1 MSATLASLRIRNLA
15 LVEDLL
21 WEPGPGCVA
30 VTGETGAGKSIILGA
45 IKLLLGERADKSLVR
60 TGADTCTVEGAFSL
74 PDDSVVHRVLDQGG
88 IEPCENG
95 LFIIRRT
102 ITTAGSGKQFAN
114 GSPCTLATLREVGDL
129 LVDLHGPHDHQ
140 SLFSRDQQIFL
151 LDSFAAAGEL
161 RSAYVAAR
169 KDWMR
174 LVAEKNRLS
183 EDSSALAREADLL
196 DHQVREIEE
205 AGLQTG
211 EEEPLVARQMA
222 ASHGQRLAELSAKI
236 LALTGD
242 SDDSIHSRLTELAR
256 LTREMHRLDPA
267 ASALSDSATGI
278 FESVQDFSRTVERYS
293 ESLESD
299 PAQLAQIESR
309 LDLLQSL
316 KRKYGTSVEAVIEFG
331 ATAGTRLAELRTQ
344 EERGAGLD
352 GEIASAADALAQAA
366 KKLTRAR
373 TSSAPKLAALVKRH
387 LADLGFARAGFSL
400 ALESLAEPGP
410 HGAEQVEFLF
420 APNPGEPER
429 PLRAI
434 ASSGEISRVMLALKT
449 SLAAQD
455 SIPILIFDEIDANV
469 GGEIGAKIGAKM
481 RDLGSSHQVFCIT
494 HLPQVASTA
503 ATQFVVKKDTSGN
516 RTSTSLE
523 AVVGEDREREI
534 ARMLGGT
541 ASSALAHARA
551 LLAAT

>member
-21 WEPGPGCVA
+21 WEPGPGCLA

-74 PDDSVVHRVLDQGG
+74 PDESPVHSLLEESG
-88 IEPCENG
+88 IEPCEKG

-102 ITTAGSGKQFAN
+102 ITTSGTGKQFAN
-114 GSPCTLATLREVGDL
+114 GSPCTLATLRDVGDL

-140 SLFSRDQQIFL
+140 SLFSRDQQMIL
-151 LDSFAAAGEL
+151 LDSFASAGEM
-161 RSAYVAAR
+161 RAAYVAAR
-169 KDWMR
+169 HEWMQ

-183 EDSSALAREADLL
+183 DDSSALAREADLL
-196 DHQVREIEE
+196 DHQVREIDE
-205 AGLQTG
+205 ASLQPG
-211 EEEPLVARQMA
+211 EEEPLIARQTA
-222 ASHGQRLAELSAKI
+222 ASHGRRLAEICAKI
-236 LALTGD
+236 LAVAGESED
-242 SDDSIHSRLTELAR
+242 SLASRLTEVAR
-256 LTREMHRLDPA
+256 LTREMHRLDPVA
-267 ASALSDSATGI
+267 GSLADSATSLS
-278 FESVQDFSRTVERYS
+278 ESVQDFSRSVERYA
-293 ESLESD
+293 EKIESD
-299 PAQLAQIESR
+299 PTQLAAIEAR
-309 LDLLQSL
+309 LDLIQSL
-316 KRKYGTSVEAVIEFG
+316 KRKYGPSLEAVMEFG
-331 ATAGTRLAELRTQ
+331 ANARERLTSLRSR

-352 GEIASAADALAQAA
+352 GEIARASEAVSQAA

-373 TSSAPKLAALVKRH
+373 TTSAPKLAALVKNH
-387 LADLGFARAGFSL
+387 LADLGFAKAGFSL
-400 ALESLAEPGP
+400 ALEPQADPGP
-410 HGAEQVEFLF
+410 HGAEQIEFLF
-420 APNPGEPER
+420 SPNPGEPER

-449 SLAAQD
+449 SLATQD

-494 HLPQVASTA
+494 HLPQVASA
-503 ATQFVVKKDTSGN
+503 AGTQFVVKKDTSGD

-523 AVVGEDREREI
+523 PVVGAARENEI

-541 ASSALAHARA
+541 AASALAHARA
-551 LLAAT
+551 LLAGN